1 MPKKDKTYFH
11 EKSFSDNQSG
21 IGSFDYQMVGDRF
34 KMIIGDDMDG
44 FRDDSFDES
53 IDLVQ
58 FFGARSIKFDR
69 N

>member
-1 MPKKDKTYFH
+1 
-11 EKSFSDNQSG
+11 
-21 IGSFDYQMVGDRF
+21 MVGDRF

-53 IDLVQ
+53 IDSVQ
-58 FFGARSIKFDR
+58 FFGPNLINSDR